1 MHKAVYVSVRCMV
14 ITVHEICEDL
24 PQDSIA
30 GPTPF
35 YCKLMIFLIMPSV
48 TLVSIMIILF
58 STLSVMRHLICGNNY
73 SWLLNLNLTYVMLW
87 AEAGKSLLISNA
99 GNIKLAP
106 FDQSNKSGANGVKMD
121 GSILEEK

>member
-1 MHKAVYVSVRCMV
+1 MV

-24 PQDSIA
+24 PQGSIA

-35 YCKLMIFLIMPSV
+35 YCKLMIFLIMLPV
-48 TLVSIMIILF
+48 TLVSILMILF
-58 STLSVMRHLICGNNY
+58 STLSVTRHLICGNNY

-99 GNIKLAP
+99 GNKLVP
-106 FDQSNKSGANGVKMD
+106 FDQSNKSGANGVNMD